1 MKDLFYSYIGNHRM
15 VKHSGAAAQKA
26 FQGIP
31 LWYKLAQSFCVS
43 RNPVV
48 YMLQPPLFIVD
59 FNITVTN
66 QVAFDLVI
74 KIPCFL
80 GS

>member
-1 MKDLFYSYIGNHRM
+1 M

-26 FQGIP
+26 SRSRHSTLVQIRAVF
-31 LWYKLAQSFCVS
+31 LCQSESCCYV
-43 RNPVV
+43 
-48 YMLQPPLFIVD
+48 LKPPLFIVD

-74 KIPCFL
+74 KIKIPCFL